1 MAKKIDLAEEAEIAN
16 DVGEDENKAITDELL
31 IDLCPKSIAS
41 KLKIKNMKSTT
52 VKGELES
59 YISLTPAQR
68 ADLLYSVK
76 NKELKEARDLF
87 NGIDKFLKKLEQWFI
102 QNMEPGQ
109 TGVSGKVGRVEV
121 KKKIIAATED
131 WDKFYSHIKKK
142 GEFDLLNKAINQ
154 KAVGARWE
162 AGKEIP
168 GLMRFEK
175 QVISLTGVKK

>member
-1 MAKKIDLAEEAEIAN
+1 MAKKIDLQKEAEIAN
-16 DVGEDENKAITDELL
+16 DVGEEDRAITEELL
-31 IDLCPKSIAS
+31 IELCPK
-41 KLKIKNMKSTT
+41 
-52 VKGELES
+52 ELLTK
-59 YISLTPAQR
+59 YKKAKTPATR
-68 ADLLYSVK
+68 ADFLYLTSK
-76 NKELKEARDLF
+76 EELKKARDIF
-87 NGIDKFLKKLEQWFI
+87 NGIDKFLTKLEQWFI
-102 QNMEPGQ
+102 ENMEQGQ

-121 KKKIIAATED
+121 KKKIIASAED

>member
-1 MAKKIDLAEEAEIAN
+1 MAKKIDLQKEAEVAN
-16 DVGEDENKAITDELL
+16 DVGEDDRAITEELL
-31 IDLCPKSIAS
+31 IELCPKELLTKYKKAKTPATSADFLYLAS
-41 KLKIKNMKSTT
+41 K
-52 VKGELES
+52 E
-59 YISLTPAQR
+59 
-68 ADLLYSVK
+68 
-76 NKELKEARDLF
+76 ELKKARDVF
-87 NGIDKFLKKLEQWFI
+87 NSIDKFLTKLEQWFI
-102 QNMEPGQ
+102 ENMEQGQ

-121 KKKIIAATED
+121 KKKIIASAED

>member
-1 MAKKIDLAEEAEIAN
+1 MAKKIDLQKEAEVAN
-16 DVGEDENKAITDELL
+16 DVGEDDRAITEELL
-31 IDLCPKSIAS
+31 IELCPKELLTKYKKAKTPATRADFLYLAS
-41 KLKIKNMKSTT
+41 K
-52 VKGELES
+52 E
-59 YISLTPAQR
+59 
-68 ADLLYSVK
+68 
-76 NKELKEARDLF
+76 ELKKARDVF
-87 NGIDKFLKKLEQWFI
+87 NSIDKFLTKLEQWFI
-102 QNMEPGQ
+102 ENMEQGQ

-121 KKKIIAATED
+121 KKKIIASAED